1 MSEVDRWWEKKT
13 PLYAAGDGQN
23 WRKIYVR
30 WDASGQ
36 WEYLM
41 VITTDDDELV
51 ETVSM
56 KSGCVDWEDHW

>member
-13 PLYAAGDGQN
+13 PLYSSGDGQN

-30 WDASGQ
+30 WWNNQ

-41 VITTDDDELV
+41 VITTDDGDLV

-56 KSGCVDWEDHW
+56 KNGCVDWEDHW